1 MAIRNNAAV
10 YINGINLTCFTVMPI
25 KWGNLLD
32 EQLDECYLSLRH
44 CPIKNFKPLTPVEI
58 HFSNELYFAETS
70 WNTQKQIKRYVVA
83 NDTGATESPVGAN
96 RWNHDLYIIEVT
108 KILEC
113 IVVDTITFT
122 NDFGRNYTVNASI
135 ATPETHIQG
144 GYKESTP
151 SDYRSPLPSGNF
163 VFYPV
168 IKIFPYKEPGNPGSF
183 THFNTYALEI
193 KNQYD
198 EIIGRT
204 YYRTGTGDDE
214 GADTGLTIYLQS
226 GQTYTVTYKYIFS
239 EASPG
244 SNTRFESTAIY
255 TFTAVDNRLPLK
267 KWTIT
272 DVINRT
278 LDLAEPIRLGE
289 TPRFKL
295 NKEQAAMFDNVLAP
309 QFSFTKQTLREC
321 LQECGKVIHGEP
333 RLDIKKDSNGKF
345 YYEVLFDLYGQ
356 TEKSNIF
363 HRKYIRNTVS
373 QVIDSYASHLDSN
386 AENLVNQLDKLAGVI
401 VEPYRDG
408 FKTVRTETMYVRITD
423 ENMIIPTQYPIYS
436 IEKLECG
443 YIPGNNNKPN
453 INITPW
459 VFESSVYNTQLS
471 SYDSEYPYSKAFG
484 LSYTQGQKNITALN
498 FKPENPISAVFENY
512 AIVNI
517 LRKATNTPGLNIDTT
532 KYPLLAFRVTYMP
545 FYNTRVGQTKTYYP
559 DYPYGAALIYNQ
571 QSNVIESRYYGE
583 NLKGVIARIGN
594 VEKSITYNLARLSD
608 IPKAGQMYDDDYY
621 ISAVSVEYLPT
632 YIKCTIGLSKDFN
645 RLSQYIG
652 ISSVKRFSEIS
663 QTQAVERNLLYR
675 EYIVIGKEETPDKDS
690 LISNNFMN
698 AVEETFLQDY
708 PYQPLTN
715 ISVYGG
721 TYKQPVLSSTKVDIT
736 DKVQSSYSNA
746 TKTFT
751 FTVTEEIDATKTVH
765 ARIRFYVDGATEE
778 NGVDV
783 SFTGNSATYDAEEW
797 VAVAHTSF
805 TIASLNVYGATY
817 EKNEYPLPLVN
828 LPVISSAFGN
838 SLSFAWRYE
847 DNYSAGAIS
856 QFKTNTYTSTI
867 LDKEVTV
874 SGYFQN
880 NYQYPDYYGRMY
892 YYNFYLE
899 PAGEPIDNFGEQEEI
914 GTRLPRGYERRANDS
929 YFSTNLDKP
938 VILRKD
944 NREALQGN
952 IQIDFVTNVQNLIIG
967 SALAAYCPL
976 VRGVDKSLAAKLYV
990 FDEPLNKFI
999 NHVQGSLDVDLSI
1012 LPSMDIAIA
1021 SGSGKFSVT
1030 AGNFPANGKAWAIVT
1045 QQSLGKEEK
1054 VEDEEG
1060 NVFTQSEV
1068 KGGDVLIAQNME
1080 ISAGQQFTPIYFT
1093 KKRKI
1098 FKEDVWTEIR

>member
-1 MAIRNNAAV
+1 MASK
-10 YINGINLTCFTVMPI
+10 Y
-25 KWGNLLD
+25 
-32 EQLDECYLSLRH
+32 Q
-44 CPIKNFKPLTPVEI
+44 PV
-58 HFSNELYFAETS
+58 
-70 WNTQKQIKRYVVA
+70 
-83 NDTGATESPVGAN
+83 
-96 RWNHDLYIIEVT
+96 
-108 KILEC
+108 
-113 IVVDTITFT
+113 
-122 NDFGRNYTVNASI
+122 
-135 ATPETHIQG
+135 TPE
-144 GYKESTP
+144 EFV
-151 SDYRSPLPSGNF
+151 SPLPVGNF
-163 VFYPV
+163 YFSSAHTV
-168 IKIFPYKEPGNPGSF
+168 FPYVSHYGSAGATVTNIYTQIITDQNGKELFNHEYRVQVFHDREEPIGN
-183 THFNTYALEI
+183 
-193 KNQYD
+193 D
-198 EIIGRT
+198 IG
-204 YYRTGTGDDE
+204 GT
-214 GADTGLTIYLQS
+214 ISLQS
-226 GQTYTVTYKYIFS
+226 GQTYTVKYNFRYPDSAPAPADYKNYNISATYKF
-239 EASPG
+239 
-244 SNTRFESTAIY
+244 RV
-255 TFTAVDNRLPLK
+255 VDNKLPLK

-295 NKEQAAMFDNVLAP
+295 NEEQAAMFANVLAP

-423 ENMIIPTQYPIYS
+423 ENMIIPTQYPIDS
-436 IEKLECG
+436 VEKLESG
-443 YIPGNNNKPN
+443 YIPGYKNLGKD
-453 INITPW
+453 INLTPW

-471 SYDSEYPYSKAFG
+471 SFESQYPYSKAFG
-484 LSYTQGQKNITALN
+484 LSYTRGQKNITALN
-498 FKPENPISAVFENY
+498 FKSEHPISDVFNRY
-512 AIVNI
+512 AIVNV
-517 LRKATNTPGLNIDTT
+517 LREATNNDDIDIGVGDRNNND
-532 KYPLLAFRVTYMP
+532 YPLLAFRVTYTP
-545 FYNTRVGQTKTYYP
+545 FYNVRVGQTKTYYP

-715 ISVYGG
+715 ISAYGG
-721 TYKQPVLSSTKVDIT
+721 TYKQPVVSSTKVDIT

-751 FTVTEEIDATKTVH
+751 FTVTEEIEATKTVH

-805 TIASLNVYGATY
+805 TIASLNVYEATY

-838 SLSFAWRYE
+838 SLSFAWKYE
-847 DNYSAGAIS
+847 DNYSAGAVS
-856 QFKTNTYTSTI
+856 QYATGGINNNT
-867 LDKEVTV
+867 VT
-874 SGYFQN
+874 GYFQN
-880 NYQYPDYYGRMY
+880 NYQYTDYYGRMY

-899 PAGEPIDNFGEQEEI
+899 PAGEPINNFEEQEEI

-929 YFSTNLDKP
+929 YFSTNLDKS

-976 VRGVDKSLAAKLYV
+976 VRGVDKSLASKLYV

-999 NHVQGSLDVDLSI
+999 NHVQGSLDVDLST
-1012 LPSMDIAIA
+1012 LPSMDIAIN

-1045 QQSLGKEEK
+1045 QQSLGKAEK

>member
-1 MAIRNNAAV
+1 MASK
-10 YINGINLTCFTVMPI
+10 Y
-25 KWGNLLD
+25 
-32 EQLDECYLSLRH
+32 Q
-44 CPIKNFKPLTPVEI
+44 PV
-58 HFSNELYFAETS
+58 
-70 WNTQKQIKRYVVA
+70 
-83 NDTGATESPVGAN
+83 
-96 RWNHDLYIIEVT
+96 
-108 KILEC
+108 
-113 IVVDTITFT
+113 
-122 NDFGRNYTVNASI
+122 
-135 ATPETHIQG
+135 TPE
-144 GYKESTP
+144 SFV
-151 SDYRSPLPSGNF
+151 SPLPVGD
-163 VFYPV
+163 FYFSSAHTV
-168 IKIFPYKEPGNPGSF
+168 FPYVSHYGSAGA
-183 THFNTYALEI
+183 TVTNTYTQTITDQNGQELFNHEYKI
-193 KNQYD
+193 QVFHD
-198 EIIGRT
+198 REEPIGNDIG
-204 YYRTGTGDDE
+204 GT
-214 GADTGLTIYLQS
+214 ISLQS
-226 GQTYTVTYKYIFS
+226 GQTYTVKYNFRYPDAASTPSGYKSYNISATYKFK
-239 EASPG
+239 
-244 SNTRFESTAIY
+244 AI
-255 TFTAVDNRLPLK
+255 DNKLPLK

-272 DVINRT
+272 DVINRV

-295 NKEQAAMFDNVLAP
+295 NEEQAAMFANVLAP

-333 RLDIKKDSNGKF
+333 RLDIKKDGNGKF

-423 ENMIIPTQYPIYS
+423 ANMIIPTQYPIYS

-443 YIPGNNNKPN
+443 YIPGYENTIEPN

-471 SYDSEYPYSKAFG
+471 SFESQYPYSKAFG

-498 FKPENPISAVFENY
+498 FKSEHPISDVFNRY
-512 AIVNI
+512 AIVNV
-517 LRKATNTPGLNIDTT
+517 LREATNNDDINIGEGDKNNN

-675 EYIVIGKEETPDKDS
+675 EYIVIGKEETPDNDS
-690 LISNNFMN
+690 RIGYNFMF
-698 AVEETFLQDY
+698 ALADTFEQQGEY
-708 PYQPLTN
+708 KPLTN
-715 ISVYGG
+715 VQAWGG
-721 TYKQPVLSSTKVDIT
+721 TYKNPTEAIEDVTNLV
-736 DKVQSSYSNA
+736 
-746 TKTFT
+746 
-751 FTVTEEIDATKTVH
+751 TVTLGSQNE
-765 ARIRFYVDGATEE
+765 ARINYRNLNGYRVTAVIYNGTE
-778 NGVDV
+778 NVDV
-783 SFTGNSATYDAEEW
+783 TTKPRGDDYLYIVPSFGTEATL
-797 VAVAHTSF
+797 
-805 TIASLNVYGATY
+805 IRATR
-817 EKNEYPLPLVN
+817 ENTPLPAVN

-856 QFKTNTYTSTI
+856 QYAEGGIDNNK
-867 LDKEVTV
+867 VT
-874 SGYFQN
+874 GYFQN
-880 NYQYPDYYGRMY
+880 NYQYTDYYGRAY
-892 YYNFYLE
+892 YYNLDLQE
-899 PAGEPIDNFGEQEEI
+899 AGTPINSAEQQEEI
-914 GTRLPRGYERRANDS
+914 GTSLPASEAPTGAG
-929 YFSTNLDKP
+929 YFSTNGQSP
-938 VILRKD
+938 YILRKD

-999 NHVQGSLDVDLSI
+999 NHVQGSLDVDLST
-1012 LPSMDIAIA
+1012 LPSMNIAIN

>member
-1 MAIRNNAAV
+1 MASK
-10 YINGINLTCFTVMPI
+10 Y
-25 KWGNLLD
+25 
-32 EQLDECYLSLRH
+32 Q
-44 CPIKNFKPLTPVEI
+44 PV
-58 HFSNELYFAETS
+58 
-70 WNTQKQIKRYVVA
+70 
-83 NDTGATESPVGAN
+83 
-96 RWNHDLYIIEVT
+96 
-108 KILEC
+108 
-113 IVVDTITFT
+113 
-122 NDFGRNYTVNASI
+122 
-135 ATPETHIQG
+135 TPE
-144 GYKESTP
+144 EFV
-151 SDYRSPLPSGNF
+151 SPLPVGNF
-163 VFYPV
+163 YFSSAHTV
-168 IKIFPYKEPGNPGSF
+168 FPYVSHYGSAGATVTNIYTQIITDQNGKELFNHEYRVQVFHDREEPIGN
-183 THFNTYALEI
+183 
-193 KNQYD
+193 D
-198 EIIGRT
+198 IG
-204 YYRTGTGDDE
+204 GT
-214 GADTGLTIYLQS
+214 ISLQS
-226 GQTYTVTYKYIFS
+226 GQTYTVKYNFRYPDSAPAPADYKNYNISATYKF
-239 EASPG
+239 
-244 SNTRFESTAIY
+244 RV
-255 TFTAVDNRLPLK
+255 VDNKLPLK

-295 NKEQAAMFDNVLAP
+295 NEEQAAMFANVLAP

-333 RLDIKKDSNGKF
+333 RLDIKKDGNGKF

-401 VEPYRDG
+401 VEPYRG
-408 FKTVRTETMYVRITD
+408 GYKTVRTETMYVRITD

-443 YIPGNNNKPN
+443 YIPGYEKTIEPN

-471 SYDSEYPYSKAFG
+471 SFESQYPYSKAFG

-498 FKPENPISAVFENY
+498 FKSEHPISDVFNRY
-512 AIVNI
+512 AIVNV
-517 LRKATNTPGLNIDTT
+517 LREATNNDDINIGEGDKNNN

-675 EYIVIGKEETPDKDS
+675 EYIVVGKEETPDKDS
-690 LISNNFMN
+690 LIGSQFLRG
-698 AVEETFLQDY
+698 VEKTFLQNSSY
-708 PYQPLTN
+708 SPLTN
-715 ISVYGG
+715 LVAYGG
-721 TYKQPVLSSTKVDIT
+721 TYRNPVVTTEKIDIT
-736 DKVQSSYSNA
+736 NKVSVRFSTTDNKITITVNENIEA
-746 TKTFT
+746 TK
-751 FTVTEEIDATKTVH
+751 
-765 ARIRFYVDGATEE
+765 YVKLHVLYNDGS
-778 NGVDV
+778 NVDDYPDY
-783 SFTGNSATYDAEEW
+783 SFTGN
-797 VAVAHTSF
+797 
-805 TIASLNVYGATY
+805 TY
-817 EKNEYPLPLVN
+817 ETIYSKFGSIDGIRLISVSVYSANYNKTQYPLPLVN

-838 SLSFAWRYE
+838 SMSFAWKYE

-856 QFKTNTYTSTI
+856 QYAEGGIDNNK
-867 LDKEVTV
+867 VT
-874 SGYFQN
+874 GYFQN
-880 NYQYPDYYGRMY
+880 NYQYTDYYGRAY
-892 YYNFYLE
+892 YYNLDLQE
-899 PAGEPIDNFGEQEEI
+899 AGTPINSAEQQEEI
-914 GTRLPRGYERRANDS
+914 GTSLPASEAPTGAG
-929 YFSTNLDKP
+929 YFSTNGQSP
-938 VILRKD
+938 YILRKD

-999 NHVQGSLDVDLSI
+999 NHVQGSLDVDLST
-1012 LPSMDIAIA
+1012 LPSMDITIN
-1021 SGSGKFSVT
+1021 SGSGTFSVT

-1060 NVFTQSEV
+1060 NVFPQSEV

>member
-1 MAIRNNAAV
+1 MAIRNKAAV

-58 HFSNELYFAETS
+58 HFSNELYFASTS
-70 WNTQKQIKRYVVA
+70 VNTQKRIKRYIVA
-83 NDTGATESPVGAN
+83 NDTGATESPIGSK
-96 RWNHDLYIIEVT
+96 RWDHDLYIIEVT

-113 IVVDTITFT
+113 IVVDTLTFT
-122 NDFGRNYTVNASI
+122 NDLGRNYASNAQAVIPITIKDSGLGRD
-135 ATPETHIQG
+135 PV
-144 GYKESTP
+144 SP
-151 SDYRSPLPSGNF
+151 SDFKSPLSAGEPFNF
-163 VFYPV
+163 VSA
-168 IKIFPYKEPGNPGSF
+168 KTIFPYYFPASTNRYIQKVSF
-183 THFNTYALEI
+183 NGVQIWENTF
-193 KNQYD
+193 
-198 EIIGRT
+198 IIDDRGET
-204 YYRTGTGDDE
+204 TGQDIGYT
-214 GADTGLTIYLQS
+214 ANLNS
-226 GQTYTVTYKYIFS
+226 GTYTINYSYT
-239 EASPG
+239 
-244 SNTRFESTAIY
+244 ESRTIDETEEVQY
-255 TFTAVDNRLPLK
+255 NFVVVQNHLPLK

-295 NKEQAAMFDNVLAP
+295 NEEQAAMFDNVLAP

-333 RLDIKKDSNGKF
+333 RLDIKKDGNGKF

-423 ENMIIPTQYPIYS
+423 ANMIIPTQYPIDS
-436 IEKLECG
+436 IEKLESG
-443 YIPGNNNKPN
+443 YIPGYESLGKD

-459 VFESSVYNTQLS
+459 IFESSVYNTQLS
-471 SYDSEYPYSKAFG
+471 SYESQYPYSKAFG
-484 LSYTQGQKNITALN
+484 LSYTRGQKNITALN
-498 FKPENPISAVFENY
+498 FKSEHPISDVFNRY

-517 LRKATNTPGLNIDTT
+517 LREATNNQNIDIGVG
-532 KYPLLAFRVTYMP
+532 KENNNDYPLLAFRVTYTP
-545 FYNTRVGQTKTYYP
+545 FYNVRVGQTKTYYP

-594 VEKSITYNLARLSD
+594 MEKSITYNLARLSD

-675 EYIVIGKEETPDKDS
+675 EYIVVGKEETPDEDS

-715 ISVYGG
+715 ISAYGG
-721 TYKQPVLSSTKVDIT
+721 TYKQPVVSSTKVDIT
-736 DKVQSSYSNA
+736 DKVQSSYSNT

-751 FTVTEEIDATKTVH
+751 FTVTEEIEATKTVH
-765 ARIRFYVDGATEE
+765 ARIQFYVDGATEE

-805 TIASLNVYGATY
+805 TIASLNVYEATY

-838 SLSFAWRYE
+838 SLSFAWKYE
-847 DNYSAGAIS
+847 DNYSAGAVS
-856 QFKTNTYTSTI
+856 QYATGGINDNT
-867 LDKEVTV
+867 VT
-874 SGYFQN
+874 GYFQN

-899 PAGEPIDNFGEQEEI
+899 PAGEPINNFEEQEEI

-938 VILRKD
+938 FILRKD

-999 NHVQGSLDVDLSI
+999 NHVQGSLDVDLST
-1012 LPSMDIAIA
+1012 LPSMDIAINT
-1021 SGSGKFSVT
+1021 GSGKFSVN

-1080 ISAGQQFTPIYFT
+1080 ISAGQAFTPIYFT

>member
-1 MAIRNNAAV
+1 MAIRNKAAV

-58 HFSNELYFAETS
+58 HFSNELYFASTS
-70 WNTQKQIKRYVVA
+70 VNTQKRIKRYVVA
-83 NDTGATESPVGAN
+83 NDTGATESPIGSK
-96 RWNHDLYIIEVT
+96 RWDHDLYIIEVT

-122 NDFGRNYTVNASI
+122 NDLGRNYTEKQYPVTYEIIKAGSSK
-135 ATPETHIQG
+135 
-144 GYKESTP
+144 KEPTTP
-151 SDYRSPLPSGNF
+151 STYISPLKEGERFTIKSIYDVFRQDPISAWDKTSGFTVLRNG
-163 VFYPV
+163 VEISKVEGPT
-168 IKIFPYKEPGNPGSF
+168 EELELTLQDGSYSIIYSGGWG
-183 THFNTYALEI
+183 FNDILQTF
-193 KNQYD
+193 
-198 EIIGRT
+198 
-204 YYRTGTGDDE
+204 
-214 GADTGLTIYLQS
+214 DTIQ
-226 GQTYTVTYKYIFS
+226 
-239 EASPG
+239 
-244 SNTRFESTAIY
+244 Y
-255 TFTAVDNRLPLK
+255 TFAIVKNYYPLK

-295 NKEQAAMFDNVLAP
+295 NDEQAAMFDKVLAP

-333 RLDIKKDSNGKF
+333 RLEIKKDENGKF

-423 ENMIIPTQYPIYS
+423 ANMIIPTQYPIDS
-436 IEKLECG
+436 IEKLESG
-443 YIPGNNNKPN
+443 YIPGYESLGKD

-459 VFESSVYNTQLS
+459 IFESSVYNTQLS
-471 SYDSEYPYSKAFG
+471 SYESQYPYSKAFG
-484 LSYTQGQKNITALN
+484 LSYTRGQKNITALN
-498 FKPENPISAVFENY
+498 FKSEHPISDVFNRY

-517 LRKATNTPGLNIDTT
+517 LREATNNQNIDIGVG
-532 KYPLLAFRVTYMP
+532 KENNNDYPLLAFRVTYTP
-545 FYNTRVGQTKTYYP
+545 FYNVRVGQTKTYYP

-594 VEKSITYNLARLSD
+594 MEKSITYNLARLSD

-675 EYIVIGKEETPDKDS
+675 EYIVVGKEETPDEDS

-715 ISVYGG
+715 ISAYGG
-721 TYKQPVLSSTKVDIT
+721 TYKQPVVSSTKVDIT
-736 DKVQSSYSNA
+736 DKVQSSYSNT

-751 FTVTEEIDATKTVH
+751 FTVTEEIEATKTVH
-765 ARIRFYVDGATEE
+765 ARIQFYVDGATEE

-805 TIASLNVYGATY
+805 TIASLNVYEATY

-838 SLSFAWRYE
+838 SLSFAWKYE
-847 DNYSAGAIS
+847 DNYSAGAVS
-856 QFKTNTYTSTI
+856 QYATGGINDNT
-867 LDKEVTV
+867 VT
-874 SGYFQN
+874 GYFQN

-899 PAGEPIDNFGEQEEI
+899 PAGEPINNFEEQEEI

-938 VILRKD
+938 FILRKD

-999 NHVQGSLDVDLSI
+999 NHVQGSLDVDLST
-1012 LPSMDIAIA
+1012 LPSMDIAINT
-1021 SGSGKFSVT
+1021 GSGKFSVN

-1080 ISAGQQFTPIYFT
+1080 ISAGQAFTPIYFT

>member
-1 MAIRNNAAV
+1 MAIRNATSV
-10 YINGINLTCFTVMPI
+10 YIDGINLTCFTVMPI

-70 WNTQKQIKRYVVA
+70 VSTQKQIKRYVVA
-83 NDTGATESPVGAN
+83 NDTGATESPIGSN
-96 RWNHDLYIIEVT
+96 CWDHDLYIIEVT
-108 KILEC
+108 KIMEC

-122 NDFGRNYTVNASI
+122 NDLGRNYTENPVSIVPDTQITTEVSNPATVFQDFYFKPTTPSTYKIPLGNNEVFYFESFINVFPTFWQQWQNYSWAGYPISPVYEPYMRISIKYNGDEIFLSNSRYSRLSKEWIQDENFLTPFKETLKTGNYIVEYRCELASYKVTSDI
-135 ATPETHIQG
+135 TGETKYELD
-144 GYKESTP
+144 GYKYSLNEF
-151 SDYRSPLPSGNF
+151 NF
-163 VFYPV
+163 LVV
-168 IKIFPYKEPGNPGSF
+168 E
-183 THFNTYALEI
+183 
-193 KNQYD
+193 
-198 EIIGRT
+198 
-204 YYRTGTGDDE
+204 
-214 GADTGLTIYLQS
+214 
-226 GQTYTVTYKYIFS
+226 
-239 EASPG
+239 
-244 SNTRFESTAIY
+244 
-255 TFTAVDNRLPLK
+255 NRLPLK

-272 DVINRT
+272 DAINRA

-295 NKEQAAMFDNVLAP
+295 NEEQTSMFDNVLAP

-333 RLDIKKDSNGKF
+333 RLEIKKNENGKF

-401 VEPYRDG
+401 VEPYRG
-408 FKTVRTETMYVRITD
+408 GYKTVRTETMYVRITD
-423 ENMIIPTQYPIYS
+423 ANMIIPTQYPIYS

-443 YIPGNNNKPN
+443 YIPGYQDLGNN
-453 INITPW
+453 INLTPW
-459 VFESSVYNTQLS
+459 VFEASVYNTQLS
-471 SYDSEYPYSKAFG
+471 SYNSQYPYSKAYA

-498 FKPENPISAVFENY
+498 FKLENPISSVFESY
-512 AIVNI
+512 SILNI
-517 LRKATNTPGLNIDTT
+517 LRVATGNQNIVLPEYKYDPNNPEETVYS
-532 KYPLLAFRVTYMP
+532 KYPLLAFRVTYTP
-545 FYNTRVGQTKTYYP
+545 FYNSRVGQTKTFFP

-652 ISSVKRFSEIS
+652 ISSVKRFSEVS
-663 QTQAVERNLLYR
+663 QSQAVERNLLYR
-675 EYIVIGKEETPDKDS
+675 EYIVVGKEETPDNDS
-690 LISNNFMN
+690 LIGDNFMY
-698 AVEETFLQDY
+698 AVADTFDQQGQFK
-708 PYQPLTN
+708 PITN
-715 ISVYGG
+715 IVAWG
-721 TYKQPVLSSTKVDIT
+721 SSF
-736 DKVQSSYSNA
+736 S
-746 TKTFT
+746 
-751 FTVTEEIDATKTVH
+751 
-765 ARIRFYVDGATEE
+765 RIA
-778 NGVDV
+778 
-783 SFTGNSATYDAEEW
+783 
-797 VAVAHTSF
+797 
-805 TIASLNVYGATY
+805 L
-817 EKNEYPLPLVN
+817 
-828 LPVISSAFGN
+828 LPVQLPIISSAFGN
-838 SLSFAWRYE
+838 SIAFSWQYE
-847 DNYSAGAIS
+847 DNFSAGAIS
-856 QFKTNTYTSTI
+856 QWETNGEI
-867 LDKEVTV
+867 GNKQV

-880 NYQYPDYYGRMY
+880 NYQYTDYYGRMY
-892 YYNFYLE
+892 YYDFDLQKE
-899 PAGEPIDNFGEQEEI
+899 GEQANSGNQDRIGLSLPESEI
-914 GTRLPRGYERRANDS
+914 VTSSSL
-929 YFSTNLDKP
+929 YFSTIGKSSY
-938 VILRKD
+938 ILRKD

-999 NHVQGSLDVDLSI
+999 NHVQGSLDVDLST
-1012 LPSMDIAIA
+1012 LPSMDIAINT
-1021 SGSGKFSVT
+1021 GSGKFSVN
-1030 AGNFPANGKAWAIVT
+1030 AGNFPASGKAWAIVT

-1080 ISAGQQFTPIYFT
+1080 ISAGQAFTPIYFT

>member
-1 MAIRNNAAV
+1 MASK
-10 YINGINLTCFTVMPI
+10 Y
-25 KWGNLLD
+25 
-32 EQLDECYLSLRH
+32 Q
-44 CPIKNFKPLTPVEI
+44 PV
-58 HFSNELYFAETS
+58 
-70 WNTQKQIKRYVVA
+70 
-83 NDTGATESPVGAN
+83 
-96 RWNHDLYIIEVT
+96 
-108 KILEC
+108 
-113 IVVDTITFT
+113 
-122 NDFGRNYTVNASI
+122 
-135 ATPETHIQG
+135 TPE
-144 GYKESTP
+144 SFV
-151 SDYRSPLPSGNF
+151 SPLPVGNF
-163 VFYPV
+163 YFSSAHTV
-168 IKIFPYKEPGNPGSF
+168 FPYVSHYGSAGA
-183 THFNTYALEI
+183 TVTNTYTQTITDQNGQELFNNEYKI
-193 KNQYD
+193 QVFH
-198 EIIGRT
+198 EREEPIGNDI
-204 YYRTGTGDDE
+204 GK
-214 GADTGLTIYLQS
+214 TISLQS
-226 GQTYTVTYKYIFS
+226 GQTYTVKYNFRYPDSAATPSGYKSYNISATYK
-239 EASPG
+239 
-244 SNTRFESTAIY
+244 
-255 TFTAVDNRLPLK
+255 FTAVDNKLPLK

-295 NKEQAAMFDNVLAP
+295 NEEQAAMFDNVLAP

-333 RLDIKKDSNGKF
+333 RLEIKKDSDGKF

-423 ENMIIPTQYPIYS
+423 ANMIIPTQYPIYS

-443 YIPGNNNKPN
+443 YIPGYESLGKD

-471 SYDSEYPYSKAFG
+471 SFESQYPYSKAFG

-498 FKPENPISAVFENY
+498 FKSEHPISDVFNRY
-512 AIVNI
+512 AIINI
-517 LRKATNTPGLNIDTT
+517 LRSATNNDDIDIGVG
-532 KYPLLAFRVTYMP
+532 KEDNNDYPLLAFRVTYTP
-545 FYNTRVGQTKTYYP
+545 FYNVRVGQTKTYYP

-675 EYIVIGKEETPDKDS
+675 EYIVVGKEETPDADS
-690 LISNNFMN
+690 RIRDGMMEGI
-698 AVEETFLQDY
+698 AATFTQTGNY
-708 PYQPLTN
+708 KPLTN
-715 ISVYGG
+715 IEASGG
-721 TYKQPVLSSTKVDIT
+721 TYKTPSYQQGDEVTSSVSFII
-736 DKVQSSYSNA
+736 VQSQ
-746 TKTFT
+746 FICIQ
-751 FTVTEEIDATKTVH
+751 VTGQTGKTVLVNYK
-765 ARIRFYVDGATEE
+765 FGEE
-778 NGVDV
+778 SHQLVLNVNADPFLSDILG
-783 SFTGNSATYDAEEW
+783 
-797 VAVAHTSF
+797 
-805 TIASLNVYGATY
+805 TIAVYPIRSIQSAY
-817 EKNEYPLPLVN
+817 IVEYPLPGVN
-828 LPVISSAFGN
+828 LPIISSAFGN
-838 SLSFAWRYE
+838 SLSFSWKYE

-856 QFKTNTYTSTI
+856 QYATGGINNNT
-867 LDKEVTV
+867 VT
-874 SGYFQN
+874 GYFQN
-880 NYQYPDYYGRMY
+880 NYQYTDYYGRMY
-892 YYNFYLE
+892 YYNIDLQD
-899 PAGEPIDNFGEQEEI
+899 AGTPINSAEQQEEI
-914 GTRLPRGYERRANDS
+914 GTSLPAGAYPNEGD
-929 YFSTNLDKP
+929 YFSTVGQP
-938 VILRKD
+938 PYILRKD

-999 NHVQGSLDVDLSI
+999 NHVQGSLDVDLST
-1012 LPSMDIAIA
+1012 LPSMDIAINT
-1021 SGSGKFSVT
+1021 GSGKFSVN
-1030 AGNFPANGKAWAIVT
+1030 AGNFPASGKAWAIVT

-1080 ISAGQQFTPIYFT
+1080 ISAGQAFTPIYFT

>member
-1 MAIRNNAAV
+1 MAIRNKAAV

-70 WNTQKQIKRYVVA
+70 ANTQKRIKRYVVA
-83 NDTGATESPVGAN
+83 NDTGATESPIGSK
-96 RWNHDLYIIEVT
+96 RWDHDLYIIEVT

-113 IVVDTITFT
+113 IVVDTLTFT
-122 NDFGRNYTVNASI
+122 NDLGRNYSLNAQ
-135 ATPETHIQG
+135 AVTPIPIKDSG
-144 GYKESTP
+144 LGRAPVSP
-151 SDYRSPLPSGNF
+151 SDFKSPLSAGEPFNF
-163 VFYPV
+163 VSA
-168 IKIFPYKEPGNPGSF
+168 KTIFPYYFPASTNRYIQKVSF
-183 THFNTYALEI
+183 NGVQIWENTF
-193 KNQYD
+193 
-198 EIIGRT
+198 IIDDRGET
-204 YYRTGTGDDE
+204 TGQDIGYT
-214 GADTGLTIYLQS
+214 ANLSS
-226 GQTYTVTYKYIFS
+226 GTYTINYTY
-239 EASPG
+239 
-244 SNTRFESTAIY
+244 TESRTIDETEEVQY
-255 TFTAVDNRLPLK
+255 NFVVVQNHLPLK

-295 NKEQAAMFDNVLAP
+295 NEEQAAMFANVLAP

-443 YIPGNNNKPN
+443 YIPGYENLGKD

-471 SYDSEYPYSKAFG
+471 SFESQYPYSKAFG

-498 FKPENPISAVFENY
+498 FKSEHPISDVFNRY
-512 AIVNI
+512 AIVNV
-517 LRKATNTPGLNIDTT
+517 LREATNNDDIDIGVGDRNNND
-532 KYPLLAFRVTYMP
+532 YPLLAFRVTYTP
-545 FYNTRVGQTKTYYP
+545 FYNVRVGQTKTYYP

-675 EYIVIGKEETPDKDS
+675 EYIVVGKEETPDKDS
-690 LISNNFMN
+690 LIGSQFLRG
-698 AVEETFLQDY
+698 VEKTFLQNSSY
-708 PYQPLTN
+708 SPLTN
-715 ISVYGG
+715 LVAYGG
-721 TYKQPVLSSTKVDIT
+721 TYRNPVVTTEKIDIT
-736 DKVQSSYSNA
+736 NKVSVSFSTTDNKITITVNENIEA
-746 TKTFT
+746 TK
-751 FTVTEEIDATKTVH
+751 
-765 ARIRFYVDGATEE
+765 YVKLHVVYNDGS
-778 NGVDV
+778 NVDDYPDY
-783 SFTGNSATYDAEEW
+783 SFTGN
-797 VAVAHTSF
+797 
-805 TIASLNVYGATY
+805 TY
-817 EKNEYPLPLVN
+817 ETIYSKFGSIDGIRLISVSVYSANYNKTQYPLPLVN

-838 SLSFAWRYE
+838 SMSFAWKYE

-856 QFKTNTYTSTI
+856 QYAEGGIDNNK
-867 LDKEVTV
+867 VT
-874 SGYFQN
+874 GYFQN
-880 NYQYPDYYGRMY
+880 NYQYTDYYGRAY
-892 YYNFYLE
+892 YYNLDLQE
-899 PAGEPIDNFGEQEEI
+899 AGTPINSAEQQEEI
-914 GTRLPRGYERRANDS
+914 GTSLPASEAPTGAG
-929 YFSTNLDKP
+929 YFSTNGQSP
-938 VILRKD
+938 YILRKD

-999 NHVQGSLDVDLSI
+999 NHVQGSLDVDLST
-1012 LPSMDIAIA
+1012 LPSMDITIN

-1030 AGNFPANGKAWAIVT
+1030 AGKFPANGKAWAIVT
-1045 QQSLGKEEK
+1045 QQSPAKEEM

-1060 NVFTQSEV
+1060 NVFPQSEV

>member
-1 MAIRNNAAV
+1 MASQYQPV
-10 YINGINLTCFTVMPI
+10 
-25 KWGNLLD
+25 
-32 EQLDECYLSLRH
+32 
-44 CPIKNFKPLTPVEI
+44 TP
-58 HFSNELYFAETS
+58 
-70 WNTQKQIKRYVVA
+70 
-83 NDTGATESPVGAN
+83 DTFV
-96 RWNHDLYIIEVT
+96 
-108 KILEC
+108 
-113 IVVDTITFT
+113 
-122 NDFGRNYTVNASI
+122 
-135 ATPETHIQG
+135 
-144 GYKESTP
+144 
-151 SDYRSPLPSGNF
+151 SPLPTGNF
-163 VFYPV
+163 FFVSAFT
-168 IKIFPYKEPGNPGSF
+168 IFPYTPTASSITELIAYHRFYDQKVFQNGSQIWSNEYHIYGNAATGYLDVRGD
-183 THFNTYALEI
+183 N
-193 KNQYD
+193 
-198 EIIGRT
+198 IGYT
-204 YYRTGTGDDE
+204 
-214 GADTGLTIYLQS
+214 LSLQS
-226 GQTYTVTYKYIFS
+226 GQTYKVEYVFDFLDQVSSSRSEKITATYEFTV
-239 EASPG
+239 
-244 SNTRFESTAIY
+244 
-255 TFTAVDNRLPLK
+255 VDNKLPLK

-295 NKEQAAMFDNVLAP
+295 NEEQAAMFDNVLAP

-356 TEKSNIF
+356 TEKNNIF

-443 YIPGNNNKPN
+443 YIPGYENLGKD

-471 SYDSEYPYSKAFG
+471 SFESQYPYSKAFG

-498 FKPENPISAVFENY
+498 FKSEHPISDVFNRY
-512 AIVNI
+512 AIVNV
-517 LRKATNTPGLNIDTT
+517 LREATNNDDIDIGVGDRNNND
-532 KYPLLAFRVTYMP
+532 YPLLAFRVTYTP
-545 FYNTRVGQTKTYYP
+545 FYNVRVGQTKTYYP

-663 QTQAVERNLLYR
+663 QTQAMERNLLYR
-675 EYIVIGKEETPDKDS
+675 EYIVIGKEETPDDDS
-690 LISNNFMN
+690 RIGYNFMF
-698 AVEETFLQDY
+698 ALADTFEQQGQY
-708 PYQPLTN
+708 KPLTN
-715 ISVYGG
+715 VQAWGG
-721 TYKQPVLSSTKVDIT
+721 TYKNPTEAIEDVTNLV
-736 DKVQSSYSNA
+736 
-746 TKTFT
+746 
-751 FTVTEEIDATKTVH
+751 TVTLGSQNE
-765 ARIRFYVDGATEE
+765 ARINYRNLNGYRVTAVIYNGTE
-778 NGVDV
+778 NVDV
-783 SFTGNSATYDAEEW
+783 TTKPRGDDYLYIVPSFGTEATL
-797 VAVAHTSF
+797 
-805 TIASLNVYGATY
+805 IRATR
-817 EKNEYPLPLVN
+817 ENTPLPAVN

-856 QFKTNTYTSTI
+856 QYAEGGIDNNK
-867 LDKEVTV
+867 VT
-874 SGYFQN
+874 GYFQN
-880 NYQYPDYYGRMY
+880 NYQYTDSYGRAY
-892 YYNFYLE
+892 YYNLDLQE
-899 PAGEPIDNFGEQEEI
+899 AGTPINSAEQQEEI
-914 GTRLPRGYERRANDS
+914 GTSLPASEAPTGAG
-929 YFSTNLDKP
+929 YFSTNGQSP
-938 VILRKD
+938 YILRKD

-999 NHVQGSLDVDLSI
+999 NHVQGSLDVDLST
-1012 LPSMDIAIA
+1012 LPSMDIAINT
-1021 SGSGKFSVT
+1021 GSGKFSVT

>member
-1 MAIRNNAAV
+1 MAIRNKTTV
-10 YINGINLTCFTVMPI
+10 YINGINLTSFTVMPI

-32 EQLDECYLSLRH
+32 EQLDECFLSLRH

-135 ATPETHIQG
+135 ATPETHIEG

-151 SDYRSPLPSGNF
+151 SDYRNPLQSGNF

-239 EASPG
+239 ESYAGG
-244 SNTRFESTAIY
+244 SISRFESTAIY

-267 KWTIT
+267 KWSIT

-295 NKEQAAMFDNVLAP
+295 NEEQAAMFDNVLAP

-443 YIPGNNNKPN
+443 YIPGYENLGKD

-471 SYDSEYPYSKAFG
+471 SFESQYPYSKAFG

-498 FKPENPISAVFENY
+498 FKSEHPISDVFNRY
-512 AIVNI
+512 AIVNV
-517 LRKATNTPGLNIDTT
+517 LREATNNDDIDIGVGDRNNND
-532 KYPLLAFRVTYMP
+532 YPLLAFRVTYTP
-545 FYNTRVGQTKTYYP
+545 FYNVRVGQTKTYYP

-663 QTQAVERNLLYR
+663 QTQAMERNLLYR
-675 EYIVIGKEETPDKDS
+675 EYIVIGKEETPDDDS
-690 LISNNFMN
+690 RIGYNFMF
-698 AVEETFLQDY
+698 ALADTFEQQGEY
-708 PYQPLTN
+708 KPLTN
-715 ISVYGG
+715 VQAWGG
-721 TYKQPVLSSTKVDIT
+721 TYKNPTEAIEDVTNLV
-736 DKVQSSYSNA
+736 
-746 TKTFT
+746 
-751 FTVTEEIDATKTVH
+751 TVTLGSQNE
-765 ARIRFYVDGATEE
+765 ARINYRNLNGYRVTAVIYNGTE
-778 NGVDV
+778 NVDV
-783 SFTGNSATYDAEEW
+783 TTKPRGDDYLYIVPSFGTEATL
-797 VAVAHTSF
+797 
-805 TIASLNVYGATY
+805 IRATR
-817 EKNEYPLPLVN
+817 ENTPLPAVN

-856 QFKTNTYTSTI
+856 QYAEGGIDGKDEN
-867 LDKEVTV
+867 KVT
-874 SGYFQN
+874 GYFQN
-880 NYQYPDYYGRMY
+880 NYQYTDYSGRAY
-892 YYNFYLE
+892 YYNLDLQE
-899 PAGEPIDNFGEQEEI
+899 AGTPINSAEQQEEI
-914 GTRLPRGYERRANDS
+914 GTSLPASEAPTGAG
-929 YFSTNLDKP
+929 YFSTNGQSP
-938 VILRKD
+938 YILRKD

-999 NHVQGSLDVDLSI
+999 NHVQGSLDVDLST
-1012 LPSMDIAIA
+1012 LPSMDIAINT
-1021 SGSGKFSVT
+1021 GSGKFSVT
-1030 AGNFPANGKAWAIVT
+1030 AGKFPANGKAWAIVT

>member
-1 MAIRNNAAV
+1 MASK
-10 YINGINLTCFTVMPI
+10 Y
-25 KWGNLLD
+25 
-32 EQLDECYLSLRH
+32 Q
-44 CPIKNFKPLTPVEI
+44 PV
-58 HFSNELYFAETS
+58 
-70 WNTQKQIKRYVVA
+70 
-83 NDTGATESPVGAN
+83 
-96 RWNHDLYIIEVT
+96 
-108 KILEC
+108 
-113 IVVDTITFT
+113 
-122 NDFGRNYTVNASI
+122 
-135 ATPETHIQG
+135 TPE
-144 GYKESTP
+144 EFV
-151 SDYRSPLPSGNF
+151 SPLPVGNF
-163 VFYPV
+163 YFSSAHTV
-168 IKIFPYKEPGNPGSF
+168 FPYVSHYGSAGATVTNIYTQIITDQNGKELFNHEYRVQVFHDREEPIGN
-183 THFNTYALEI
+183 
-193 KNQYD
+193 D
-198 EIIGRT
+198 IG
-204 YYRTGTGDDE
+204 GT
-214 GADTGLTIYLQS
+214 ISLQS
-226 GQTYTVTYKYIFS
+226 GQTYTVKYNFRYPDSAPAPADYKNYNISATYKF
-239 EASPG
+239 
-244 SNTRFESTAIY
+244 RV
-255 TFTAVDNRLPLK
+255 VDNKLPLK

-295 NKEQAAMFDNVLAP
+295 NEEQAAMFANVLAP

-423 ENMIIPTQYPIYS
+423 ENMIIPTQYPINS

-443 YIPGNNNKPN
+443 YIPGYENLGKD

-471 SYDSEYPYSKAFG
+471 SFESQYPYSKAFG

-498 FKPENPISAVFENY
+498 FKSEHPISDVFNRY
-512 AIVNI
+512 AIVNV
-517 LRKATNTPGLNIDTT
+517 LREATNNDDINIGEGDKNNN

-675 EYIVIGKEETPDKDS
+675 EYIVVGKEETPDKDS
-690 LISNNFMN
+690 LIGSQFLRG
-698 AVEETFLQDY
+698 VEKTFLQNSSY
-708 PYQPLTN
+708 SPLTN
-715 ISVYGG
+715 LVAYGG
-721 TYKQPVLSSTKVDIT
+721 TYRNPVVTTEKIDIT
-736 DKVQSSYSNA
+736 NKVSVSFSTTDNKITITVNENIEA
-746 TKTFT
+746 TK
-751 FTVTEEIDATKTVH
+751 
-765 ARIRFYVDGATEE
+765 YVKLHVVYNDGS
-778 NGVDV
+778 NVDDYPDY
-783 SFTGNSATYDAEEW
+783 SFTGN
-797 VAVAHTSF
+797 
-805 TIASLNVYGATY
+805 TY
-817 EKNEYPLPLVN
+817 ETIYSKFGSIDGIRLISVSVYSANYNKTQYPLPLVN

-838 SLSFAWRYE
+838 SMSFAWKYE

-856 QFKTNTYTSTI
+856 QYAEGGIDNNK
-867 LDKEVTV
+867 VT
-874 SGYFQN
+874 GYFQN
-880 NYQYPDYYGRMY
+880 NYQYTDYYGRAY
-892 YYNFYLE
+892 YYNLDLQE
-899 PAGEPIDNFGEQEEI
+899 AGTPINSAEQQEEI
-914 GTRLPRGYERRANDS
+914 GTSLPASEAPTGAG
-929 YFSTNLDKP
+929 YFSTNGQSP
-938 VILRKD
+938 YILRKD

-999 NHVQGSLDVDLSI
+999 NHVQGSLDVDLST
-1012 LPSMDIAIA
+1012 LPSMDITIN

-1030 AGNFPANGKAWAIVT
+1030 AGKFPANGKAWAIVT
-1045 QQSLGKEEK
+1045 QQSPAKEEM

-1060 NVFTQSEV
+1060 NVFPQSEV

>member
-1 MAIRNNAAV
+1 MAIRNKAAV

-58 HFSNELYFAETS
+58 HFSNELYFASTS
-70 WNTQKQIKRYVVA
+70 VNTQKRIKRYIVA
-83 NDTGATESPVGAN
+83 NDTGATESPIGSK
-96 RWNHDLYIIEVT
+96 RWDHDLYIIEVT

-113 IVVDTITFT
+113 IVVDTLTFT
-122 NDFGRNYTVNASI
+122 NDLGRNYASNAQAVIPITIKDSGLGRD
-135 ATPETHIQG
+135 PV
-144 GYKESTP
+144 SP
-151 SDYRSPLPSGNF
+151 SDFKSPLSAGEPFNF
-163 VFYPV
+163 VSA
-168 IKIFPYKEPGNPGSF
+168 KTIFPYYFPASTNRYIQKVSF
-183 THFNTYALEI
+183 NGVQIWENTF
-193 KNQYD
+193 
-198 EIIGRT
+198 IIDDRGET
-204 YYRTGTGDDE
+204 TGQDIGYT
-214 GADTGLTIYLQS
+214 ANLNS
-226 GQTYTVTYKYIFS
+226 GTYTINYSYT
-239 EASPG
+239 
-244 SNTRFESTAIY
+244 ESRTIDETEEVQY
-255 TFTAVDNRLPLK
+255 NFVVVQNHLPLK

-295 NKEQAAMFDNVLAP
+295 NEEQAAMFDNVLAP

-333 RLDIKKDSNGKF
+333 RLDIKKDGNGKF

-423 ENMIIPTQYPIYS
+423 ENMIIPTQYPINS

-443 YIPGNNNKPN
+443 YIPGYENLGKD

-471 SYDSEYPYSKAFG
+471 SFESQYPYSKAFG

-498 FKPENPISAVFENY
+498 FKSEHPISDVFNRY
-512 AIVNI
+512 AIVNV
-517 LRKATNTPGLNIDTT
+517 LREATNNDDINIGEGDKNNN

-675 EYIVIGKEETPDKDS
+675 EYIVVGKEETPDKDS
-690 LISNNFMN
+690 LIGSQFLRG
-698 AVEETFLQDY
+698 VEKTFLQNSSY
-708 PYQPLTN
+708 SPLTN
-715 ISVYGG
+715 LVAYGG
-721 TYKQPVLSSTKVDIT
+721 TYRNPVVTTEKIDIT
-736 DKVQSSYSNA
+736 NKVSVSFSTTDNKITITVNENIEA
-746 TKTFT
+746 TK
-751 FTVTEEIDATKTVH
+751 
-765 ARIRFYVDGATEE
+765 YVKLHVLYNDGS
-778 NGVDV
+778 NVDDYPDY
-783 SFTGNSATYDAEEW
+783 SFTGN
-797 VAVAHTSF
+797 
-805 TIASLNVYGATY
+805 TY
-817 EKNEYPLPLVN
+817 ETIYSKFGSIDGIRLISVSVYSANYNKTQYPLPLVN

-838 SLSFAWRYE
+838 SMSFAWKYE

-856 QFKTNTYTSTI
+856 QYAEGGIDNNK
-867 LDKEVTV
+867 VT
-874 SGYFQN
+874 GYFQN
-880 NYQYPDYYGRMY
+880 NYQYTDYYGRAY
-892 YYNFYLE
+892 YYNLDLQE
-899 PAGEPIDNFGEQEEI
+899 AGTPINSAEQQEEI
-914 GTRLPRGYERRANDS
+914 GTSLPASEAPTGAG
-929 YFSTNLDKP
+929 YFSTNGQSP
-938 VILRKD
+938 YILRKD

-999 NHVQGSLDVDLSI
+999 NHVQGSLDVDLST
-1012 LPSMDIAIA
+1012 LPSMDIAINT
-1021 SGSGKFSVT
+1021 GSGKFSVT

>member
-1 MAIRNNAAV
+1 MASK
-10 YINGINLTCFTVMPI
+10 Y
-25 KWGNLLD
+25 
-32 EQLDECYLSLRH
+32 Q
-44 CPIKNFKPLTPVEI
+44 PV
-58 HFSNELYFAETS
+58 
-70 WNTQKQIKRYVVA
+70 
-83 NDTGATESPVGAN
+83 
-96 RWNHDLYIIEVT
+96 
-108 KILEC
+108 
-113 IVVDTITFT
+113 
-122 NDFGRNYTVNASI
+122 
-135 ATPETHIQG
+135 TPE
-144 GYKESTP
+144 EFV
-151 SDYRSPLPSGNF
+151 SPLPVGNF
-163 VFYPV
+163 YFSSAHTV
-168 IKIFPYKEPGNPGSF
+168 FPYVSHYGSAGATVTNIYTQIITDQNGKELFNHEYRVQVFHDREEPIGN
-183 THFNTYALEI
+183 
-193 KNQYD
+193 D
-198 EIIGRT
+198 IG
-204 YYRTGTGDDE
+204 GT
-214 GADTGLTIYLQS
+214 ISLQS
-226 GQTYTVTYKYIFS
+226 GQTYTVKYNFRYPDSAPAPADYKNYNISATYKF
-239 EASPG
+239 
-244 SNTRFESTAIY
+244 RV
-255 TFTAVDNRLPLK
+255 VDNKLPLK

-295 NKEQAAMFDNVLAP
+295 NEEQAAMFANVLAP

-423 ENMIIPTQYPIYS
+423 ENMIIPTQYPINS

-443 YIPGNNNKPN
+443 YIPGYENLGKD

-471 SYDSEYPYSKAFG
+471 SFESQYPYSKAFG

-498 FKPENPISAVFENY
+498 FKSEHPISDVFNRY
-512 AIVNI
+512 AIVNV
-517 LRKATNTPGLNIDTT
+517 LREATNNDDIDIGVG
-532 KYPLLAFRVTYMP
+532 KENNNDYPLLAFRVTYTP
-545 FYNTRVGQTKTYYP
+545 FYNVRVGQTKTYYP

-675 EYIVIGKEETPDKDS
+675 EYIVVGKEETPDKDS
-690 LISNNFMN
+690 LIGSQFLRG
-698 AVEETFLQDY
+698 VEKTFLQNSSY
-708 PYQPLTN
+708 SPLTN
-715 ISVYGG
+715 LVAYGG
-721 TYKQPVLSSTKVDIT
+721 TYRNPVVTTEKIDIT
-736 DKVQSSYSNA
+736 NKVSVSFSTTDNKITITVNENIEA
-746 TKTFT
+746 TK
-751 FTVTEEIDATKTVH
+751 
-765 ARIRFYVDGATEE
+765 YVKLHVVYNDGS
-778 NGVDV
+778 NVDDYPDY
-783 SFTGNSATYDAEEW
+783 SFTGN
-797 VAVAHTSF
+797 
-805 TIASLNVYGATY
+805 TY
-817 EKNEYPLPLVN
+817 ETIYSKFGSIDGIRLISVSVYSANYNKTQYPLPLVN

-838 SLSFAWRYE
+838 SMSFAWKYE

-856 QFKTNTYTSTI
+856 QYAEGGIDNNK
-867 LDKEVTV
+867 VT
-874 SGYFQN
+874 GYFQN
-880 NYQYPDYYGRMY
+880 NYQYTDYYGRAY
-892 YYNFYLE
+892 YYNLDLQE
-899 PAGEPIDNFGEQEEI
+899 AGTPINSAEQQEEI
-914 GTRLPRGYERRANDS
+914 GTSLPASEAPTGAG
-929 YFSTNLDKP
+929 YFSTNGQSP
-938 VILRKD
+938 YILRKD

-999 NHVQGSLDVDLSI
+999 NHVQGSLDVDLST
-1012 LPSMDIAIA
+1012 LPSMDITIN

-1030 AGNFPANGKAWAIVT
+1030 AGKFPANGKAWAIVT
-1045 QQSLGKEEK
+1045 QQSPAKEEM

-1060 NVFTQSEV
+1060 NVFPQSEV

>member
-1 MAIRNNAAV
+1 MASK
-10 YINGINLTCFTVMPI
+10 Y
-25 KWGNLLD
+25 
-32 EQLDECYLSLRH
+32 Q
-44 CPIKNFKPLTPVEI
+44 PV
-58 HFSNELYFAETS
+58 
-70 WNTQKQIKRYVVA
+70 
-83 NDTGATESPVGAN
+83 
-96 RWNHDLYIIEVT
+96 
-108 KILEC
+108 
-113 IVVDTITFT
+113 
-122 NDFGRNYTVNASI
+122 
-135 ATPETHIQG
+135 TPE
-144 GYKESTP
+144 EFV
-151 SDYRSPLPSGNF
+151 SPLPVGNF
-163 VFYPV
+163 YFSSAHTV
-168 IKIFPYKEPGNPGSF
+168 FPYVSHYGSAGATVTNIYTQIITDQNGKELFNHEYRVQVFHDREEPIGN
-183 THFNTYALEI
+183 
-193 KNQYD
+193 D
-198 EIIGRT
+198 IG
-204 YYRTGTGDDE
+204 GT
-214 GADTGLTIYLQS
+214 ISLQS
-226 GQTYTVTYKYIFS
+226 GQTYTVKYNFRYPDSAPAPADYKNYNISATYKF
-239 EASPG
+239 
-244 SNTRFESTAIY
+244 RV
-255 TFTAVDNRLPLK
+255 VDNKLPLK

-295 NKEQAAMFDNVLAP
+295 NEEQAAMFDNVLAP

-443 YIPGNNNKPN
+443 YIPGYENLGKD

-471 SYDSEYPYSKAFG
+471 SFESQYPYSKAFG

-498 FKPENPISAVFENY
+498 FKSEHPISDVFNRY
-512 AIVNI
+512 AIVNV
-517 LRKATNTPGLNIDTT
+517 LREATNNDDIDIGVG
-532 KYPLLAFRVTYMP
+532 KENNNDYPLLAFRVTYMP

-675 EYIVIGKEETPDKDS
+675 EYIVIGKEETPDNDS
-690 LISNNFMN
+690 RIGYNFMF
-698 AVEETFLQDY
+698 ALADTFEQQGEY
-708 PYQPLTN
+708 KPLTN
-715 ISVYGG
+715 VQAWGG
-721 TYKQPVLSSTKVDIT
+721 TYKNPTEAIEDVTNLV
-736 DKVQSSYSNA
+736 
-746 TKTFT
+746 
-751 FTVTEEIDATKTVH
+751 TVTLGSQNE
-765 ARIRFYVDGATEE
+765 ARINYRNLNGYRVTAVIYNGTE
-778 NGVDV
+778 NVDV
-783 SFTGNSATYDAEEW
+783 TTKPRGDDYLYIVPSFGTEATL
-797 VAVAHTSF
+797 
-805 TIASLNVYGATY
+805 IRATR
-817 EKNEYPLPLVN
+817 ENTPLPAVN

-856 QFKTNTYTSTI
+856 QYAEGGIDNNK
-867 LDKEVTV
+867 VT
-874 SGYFQN
+874 GYFQN
-880 NYQYPDYYGRMY
+880 NYQYTDYYGRAY
-892 YYNFYLE
+892 YYNLDLQE
-899 PAGEPIDNFGEQEEI
+899 AGTPINSAEQQEEI
-914 GTRLPRGYERRANDS
+914 GTSLPASEAPTGAG
-929 YFSTNLDKP
+929 YFSTNGQSP
-938 VILRKD
+938 YILRKD

-999 NHVQGSLDVDLSI
+999 NHVQGSLDVDLST
-1012 LPSMDIAIA
+1012 LPSMDIAINT
-1021 SGSGKFSVT
+1021 GSGKFSVT